1 LQQQPLIRKE
11 SWSNTDATGHRAEH
25 EGYAVMRRVLISIIL
40 LAGVATAPVFAQVDG
55 VGLRVEKLEKEMK
68 AVQRKV
74 FPNGQPIQPEMG
86 GTSNNPAP
94 VAGSSSAL
102 TDLTARVDALENQL
116 KSVTGQVE
124 AFAGR
129 LTKIEASNKAFD
141 GRVKALEMAAPAAQ
155 SEDDSVSSDTPAA
168 SVKPLVPV
176 KPVAVSKPAPTPVSL
191 PTKTVTK
198 SQLAAPTAQPS
209 PKPATG
215 KVDPKL
221 KARIDAVEIPRS
233 GDLADDNYT
242 YGFRLWQAKLYPEAQ
257 QQFQNFIKKYPKHKR
272 TSYAG
277 NLLGRAFLDEGK
289 AALAAV
295 AFYDNYKRDAKGERA
310 PESVYYL
317 GVAMTRL
324 KRLPDACKAFAEFG
338 DVYGATATAGL
349 KAQVA
354 KGRLDAKCAG

>member
-11 SWSNTDATGHRAEH
+11 SWSNTSATGRKAGH

-40 LAGVATAPVFAQVDG
+40 LAGVASAPVSAQGDG

-141 GRVKALEMAAPAAQ
+141 GRVKALEMSVPAAQ
-155 SEDDSVSSDTPAA
+155 SDDDSAASDTPAA
-168 SVKPLVPV
+168 SVKPLAPV
-176 KPVAVSKPAPTPVSL
+176 KPVAVSKPAPTPVS
-191 PTKTVTK
+191 PPKIATK
-198 SQLAAPTAQPS
+198 SQLAAPAAQPT
-209 PKPATG
+209 PKPVTG

-257 QQFQNFIKKYPKHKR
+257 QQFQNFIKKYPKHRR

-338 DVYGATATAGL
+338 DVYGATANAGL

-354 KGRLDAKCAG
+354 QGRLDAKCAG

>member
-1 LQQQPLIRKE
+1 
-11 SWSNTDATGHRAEH
+11 
-25 EGYAVMRRVLISIIL
+25 MRRVLISIVL
-40 LAGVATAPVFAQVDG
+40 LAGVATAPVFAQNDG

-86 GTSNNPAP
+86 GATAVQVP
-94 VAGSSSAL
+94 AGSSSAV

-129 LTKIEASNKAFD
+129 ITKIEAANKAFET
-141 GRVKALEMAAPAAQ
+141 RLKALEVAAPAANP
-155 SEDDSVSSDTPAA
+155 DDDAADVSVPAA
-168 SVKPLVPV
+168 TP
-176 KPVAVSKPAPTPVSL
+176 KPVAVLKPAAAPKPVTTPVSL
-191 PTKTVTK
+191 PKTTPK
-198 SQLAAPTAQPS
+198 SQLAAPTAQPA
-209 PKPATG
+209 PKMATG

-221 KARIDAVEIPRS
+221 KARIDAVEVPRT
-233 GDLADDNYT
+233 GDVAEDNYT

-257 QQFQNFIKKYPKHKR
+257 QQFQNFIKKFPKHKR

-295 AFYDNYKRDAKGERA
+295 AFYENYKRDAKGERA
-310 PESVYYL
+310 SESVYYL

-324 KRLPDACKAFAEFG
+324 KRLTDACKAYAEFG
-338 DVYGATATAGL
+338 DVYGASAPTGL

-354 KGRLDAKCAG
+354 KGRVDAKCAA

>member
-1 LQQQPLIRKE
+1 
-11 SWSNTDATGHRAEH
+11 
-25 EGYAVMRRVLISIIL
+25 MRRVLIFIIL
-40 LAGVATAPVFAQVDG
+40 LAGVATAPVLAQGDG

-129 LTKIEASNKAFD
+129 LSKIETANKAFD
-141 GRVKALEMAAPAAQ
+141 SRVKALEMAAPVVQ
-155 SEDDSVSSDTPAA
+155 SEDDSAANDIPPATI
-168 SVKPLVPV
+168 KPLVPV
-176 KPVAVSKPAPTPVSL
+176 KPVAVSRPAPTPVSL
-191 PTKTVTK
+191 PKTVSK
-198 SQLAAPTAQPS
+198 SQLAAPAAQPS

-338 DVYGATATAGL
+338 DVYGATAAAGL